1 MCLQW
6 INILLKDLSK
16 IKEYKLLS
24 KFSFVVTLVSHM
36 IFFGICCFS
45 AKNAALRRKSKD
57 WLAWNQDNVSEWGHM
72 SSHGLLFQWAST
84 IKIQLS
90 VLSST
95 KPNPQIHV
103 RFLHHRHLYLRS
115 MSFFSNSQVSIQFS
129 NLCSFSN
136 SQIGVQFSNLWLF
149 LIFWNWY
156 PLTYALT
163 LTNKSA
169 IDLRI
174 WKGCW
179 FEIMTSVDV
188 DLQSGHRS
196 EFIIHKIEYLLC
208 VLQSLVSIAFVGFR
222 ENDKNGKW

>member
-1 MCLQW
+1 
-6 INILLKDLSK
+6 
-16 IKEYKLLS
+16 
-24 KFSFVVTLVSHM
+24 VVTLVSHM

-115 MSFFSNSQVSIQFS
+115 MSFFFKFS
-129 NLCSFSN
+129 NQRPILKSMFFFKFSN
-136 SQIGVQFSNLWLF
+136 RRPILKSMAVSYF
-149 LIFWNWY
+149 LK
-156 PLTYALT
+156 LTSLMYA

-188 DLQSGHRS
+188 DLRSGHRS